1 LVNVQ
6 GGATLGTSTVTV
18 NATASTGGTGSN
30 GVPIV
35 AGCAAPDPT
44 TTMSTL
50 PTYNG
55 PPIYMLKRSG
65 EVTSFP
71 LPRLPAGKNME
82 QVAFGEVP
90 ALFTPSPF
98 TGTVSISNCPGV
110 FTPKAGF
117 TDRCNA
123 TFSQTNGATFYWAE
137 QAAYAKAYTACLAD
151 PSVQYYF
158 NVKWE
163 YTSCAKGAATCGF
176 SVNTGGS

>member
-1 LVNVQ
+1 M
-6 GGATLGTSTVTV
+6 VT
-18 NATASTGGTGSN
+18 AGGGTGSN

-44 TTMSTL
+44 TTMATL
-50 PTYNG
+50 PAYNG
-55 PPIYMLKRSG
+55 TPIYLLKRSG

-71 LPRLPAGKNME
+71 LPRLPSGKNME
-82 QVAFGEVP
+82 QVAFGETP
-90 ALFTPSPF
+90 ITFTPSPF
-98 TGTVSISNCPGV
+98 TGTVSISNCPGL

-117 TDRCNA
+117 TDRCNG